1 MSTKILDGLVVLTLV
16 ILFVIGISGRIKAE
30 ETAPPPNQP
39 KIFELPNNMVC
50 GPTRDFIQVITDGK
64 YMQVGQSEEPEW
76 YNMMFYSPSKD
87 FVIAKIYKVLPDITC
102 IALNLDNVE
111 LKFNNMKPKTD
122 ATWKL
127 Q

>member
-1 MSTKILDGLVVLTLV
+1 
-16 ILFVIGISGRIKAE
+16 
-30 ETAPPPNQP
+30 
-39 KIFELPNNMVC
+39 
-50 GPTRDFIQVITDGK
+50 
-64 YMQVGQSEEPEW
+64 
-76 YNMMFYSPSKD
+76 MFYSPSKD